1 MSIDPGAATP
11 SDPTLARAVLGRGLA
26 LTPVPGGEPALD
38 LVWSTGTGGSAG
50 GPALVEGS
58 DNLAQDLA
66 VALLTPLGSDP
77 FNAGFGFDGLRVL
90 SLALGPAMREQMLEV
105 AVVRTLLADSRVT
118 DVVEVVLEPL
128 DDARRQVV
136 RATVR
141 TVLGAEVP
149 MTLGQ
154 VDQG

>member
-1 MSIDPGAATP
+1 MSIDAGTTTP
-11 SDPTLARAVLGRGLA
+11 TDPTLARAVLGRGLA

-38 LVWSTGTGGSAG
+38 LLWSTGSGGSGA
-50 GPALVEGS
+50 GPALVEGA

-90 SLALGPAMREQMLEV
+90 SLALGPAMRKQMLEV

-118 DVVEVVLEPL
+118 DVVDIVLEPL
-128 DDARRQVV
+128 DAARRQVV

-141 TVLGAEVP
+141 TVLGTEVP